1 MGDPKKPRKKYKKP
15 VRPWERSRI
24 EEEKVLI
31 KEFGLKNKKELWKA
45 ESILRNIRNQAKR
58 LIGSK
63 TEQSKKEEKQLLEK
77 LGKLGLVK
85 GDGKIEDILS
95 LNKKDVLERRLES
108 IVFKQD
114 LSKSISQARQ
124 FIVHG
129 HITVKDRVVRVP
141 SYLVSLEEEGQIGFD
156 KKSNLNKEDHPE
168 RVIRKEKKLLEKV
181 PSKEKK
187 KEGVKEKKVPSK
199 EKTVVKKRVKKAE
212 IIESVQEAQVEE
224 IEVE

>member
-15 VRPWERSRI
+15 VRPWEKSRI

-77 LGKLGLVK
+77 LGKIGLIK
-85 GDGKIEDILS
+85 GEGKVEDILS
-95 LNKKDVLERRLES
+95 LNKKDILERRLES
-108 IVFKQD
+108 IVFKEN

-129 HITVKDRVVRVP
+129 HIMVKDRVVRVP

-168 RVIRKEKKLLEKV
+168 RIVKKEKKPLENIV
-181 PSKEKK
+181 KEKK
-187 KEGVKEKKVPSK
+187 KEDVKEKKPLEKPK
-199 EKTVVKKRVKKAE
+199 EKKIVRKKTKKS
-212 IIESVQEAQVEE
+212 ESVQEAKVEE